1 MNRELNKKI
10 RRTEFFSGL
19 ALTIV
24 LGLGVVIG
32 SLLRQELWFSIK
44 MAALLCAAI
53 MFLIGRHR
61 DSSMSRLMGTA
72 FSIIAVS
79 QAYEFYSDL
88 TLLLDL
94 KPDETE
100 YFLLPTVSGMVHSAF
115 TFAAAIMCALLYM
128 GMMSIMRRRTM
139 MIFLYVFIAA
149 CALPFGIDIGNI
161 VMELTILLSLC
172 FVHENGSTETKLG
185 KAGRL
190 SITFF
195 PIAAVAAA
203 VLFGIGVMIP
213 VFSFDSEM
221 ENAEKWAATA
231 GITGT
236 VFIVAGAAILL
247 IMILLFPLFLLDK
260 QFPYDTQK
268 TLPKAEDTLK

>member
-24 LGLGVVIG
+24 LGLAILIG
-32 SLLRQELWFSIK
+32 TLIFQKLWMSFK
-44 MAALLCAAI
+44 MAALLLIAV
-53 MFLIGRHR
+53 MFLMGRHR
-61 DSSMSRLMGTA
+61 DRSMSYYMSTA
-72 FSIIAVS
+72 FSIIAIS
-79 QAYEFYSDL
+79 QAYELYSDL
-88 TLLLDL
+88 TLILDL

-100 YFLLPTVSGMVHSAF
+100 YFLRSAVVGMISSAVS
-115 TFAAAIMCALLYM
+115 FAAAIMCALIYM
-128 GMMSIMRRRTM
+128 GMITIMRRRTM

-149 CALPFGIDIGNI
+149 CILPFSVDGGNLLS
-161 VMELTILLSLC
+161 ELTLLLSLC
-172 FVHENGSTETKLG
+172 FANENVSTEKKLG

-236 VFIVAGAAILL
+236 AIMAAGAVILL

-268 TLPKAEDTLK
+268 TLTKAEDTLK

>member
-1 MNRELNKKI
+1 MNSELNKKI
-10 RRTEFFSGL
+10 RRTECFSGL

-61 DSSMSRLMGTA
+61 DSSMSYLMGAA

-79 QAYEFYSDL
+79 QAYGFYSDL

-94 KPDETE
+94 KPDEME
-100 YFLLPTVSGMVHSAF
+100 FFLRSAVSGMVHSAF

-128 GMMSIMRRRTM
+128 GMIGIMRRRTM
-139 MIFLYVFIAA
+139 MIFLYVFIAV
-149 CALPFGIDIGNI
+149 CILSSYNVGDI
-161 VMELTILLSLC
+161 VMDLTILLSLC
-172 FVHENGSTETKLG
+172 LVNENRSTETKLG

-236 VFIVAGAAILL
+236 VFIAAGAVILL

-260 QFPYDTQK
+260 QFTYDAQK
-268 TLPKAEDTLK
+268 TLQKAEDTLK

>member
-61 DSSMSRLMGTA
+61 DSSMSYLMGAA
-72 FSIIAVS
+72 FSIITVS
-79 QAYEFYSDL
+79 QAYGVYSDL
-88 TLLLDL
+88 RSA
-94 KPDETE
+94 
-100 YFLLPTVSGMVHSAF
+100 VSGMVHSAF

-128 GMMSIMRRRTM
+128 GMIGIMRRRTM
-139 MIFLYVFIAA
+139 MIFLYVFIAV
-149 CALPFGIDIGNI
+149 CILSSYNVGDI
-161 VMELTILLSLC
+161 VMDLTILLSLC
-172 FVHENGSTETKLG
+172 FVNENRSTETKLG

-221 ENAEKWAATA
+221 ENEEKWAATA

-236 VFIVAGAAILL
+236 VIMAAGAAILL
-247 IMILLFPLFLLDK
+247 IMILFFPLFLLDK
-260 QFPYDTQK
+260 RFPYDTQK
-268 TLPKAEDTLK
+268 TLPKAEDTLT

>member
-24 LGLGVVIG
+24 LGLSVVIG

-61 DSSMSRLMGTA
+61 DSSMSYLMGAA

-79 QAYEFYSDL
+79 QAYGFYSDL

-94 KPDETE
+94 KPDEMKF
-100 YFLLPTVSGMVHSAF
+100 FLRSAVSGMVHSAF

-128 GMMSIMRRRTM
+128 GMIGIMRRRTM
-139 MIFLYVFIAA
+139 MIFLYVFIAV
-149 CALPFGIDIGNI
+149 CILSSYNVGDI
-161 VMELTILLSLC
+161 VMDLTILLSLC
-172 FVHENGSTETKLG
+172 FVHENRSTETKLG

-195 PIAAVAAA
+195 PIAAVVAA

-221 ENAEKWAATA
+221 ENAEKWAATV
-231 GITGT
+231 GIAGT
-236 VFIVAGAAILL
+236 VIMAAGAVILL

-260 QFPYDTQK
+260 QFSYDAQK

>member
-61 DSSMSRLMGTA
+61 DSFMSYLMGAA

-79 QAYEFYSDL
+79 QAYGFYSDL

-94 KPDETE
+94 KPDEME
-100 YFLLPTVSGMVHSAF
+100 FFLRSAVSGMVHSAF

-128 GMMSIMRRRTM
+128 GMIGIMRRRTM
-139 MIFLYVFIAA
+139 MIFLYVFIAV
-149 CALPFGIDIGNI
+149 CILSSYNVGDI
-161 VMELTILLSLC
+161 VMDLTILLSLC
-172 FVHENGSTETKLG
+172 FVHENRSTETKLG

-203 VLFGIGVMIP
+203 VLLGIGVLIP
-213 VFSFDSEM
+213 VFTFEPET

-236 VFIVAGAAILL
+236 VFIAAGTVILL

>member
-61 DSSMSRLMGTA
+61 DSSMSYLMGAA

-79 QAYEFYSDL
+79 QAYGFYSDL

-94 KPDETE
+94 KPDEME
-100 YFLLPTVSGMVHSAF
+100 FFLRSAVSGMVHSAF

-128 GMMSIMRRRTM
+128 GMIGIMRRRTM
-139 MIFLYVFIAA
+139 MIFLYVFIAV
-149 CALPFGIDIGNI
+149 CILSSYNVGDI
-161 VMELTILLSLC
+161 VMDLTILLSLC
-172 FVHENGSTETKLG
+172 FVNENRSTETKLG

-221 ENAEKWAATA
+221 GNAEKWAATA

-236 VFIVAGAAILL
+236 VIMAAGAAILL
-247 IMILLFPLFLLDK
+247 IMILLFPFFLLDK

>member
-61 DSSMSRLMGTA
+61 DSSMSYLMGAA

-79 QAYEFYSDL
+79 QAYGFYSDL

-94 KPDETE
+94 KPDEME
-100 YFLLPTVSGMVHSAF
+100 FFLRSAVSGMVHSAF

-128 GMMSIMRRRTM
+128 GMIGIMRRRTM
-139 MIFLYVFIAA
+139 MIFLYVFIAV
-149 CALPFGIDIGNI
+149 CILSSYNVGDI
-161 VMELTILLSLC
+161 VMDLTILLSLC
-172 FVHENGSTETKLG
+172 FVNENRSTETKLG

-236 VFIVAGAAILL
+236 VIIAAGAAILL

-268 TLPKAEDTLK
+268 ALTKAEDTLK

>member
-61 DSSMSRLMGTA
+61 DSSMSYLMGAA

-79 QAYEFYSDL
+79 QAYGFYSDL

-94 KPDETE
+94 KPDEME
-100 YFLLPTVSGMVHSAF
+100 FFLRSAVSGMVHSAF

-128 GMMSIMRRRTM
+128 GMIGIMRRRTM
-139 MIFLYVFIAA
+139 MIFLYVFIAV
-149 CALPFGIDIGNI
+149 CILSSYNVGDI
-161 VMELTILLSLC
+161 VMDLTILLSLR
-172 FVHENGSTETKLG
+172 FVNENRSTETKLG

-221 ENAEKWAATA
+221 ENVEKWAATA

-236 VFIVAGAAILL
+236 VFIAAGAVILL

-260 QFPYDTQK
+260 QFTYDAQK
-268 TLPKAEDTLK
+268 TLQKAEDTLK

>member
-1 MNRELNKKI
+1 VNRELNKKI

-61 DSSMSRLMGTA
+61 DSSMSYLMGAA

-79 QAYEFYSDL
+79 QAYGFYSDL

-94 KPDETE
+94 KPDEME
-100 YFLLPTVSGMVHSAF
+100 FFLRSAVSGMVHSAF

-128 GMMSIMRRRTM
+128 GMIGIMRRRTM

-149 CALPFGIDIGNI
+149 CILPFAVDGGNLLS
-161 VMELTILLSLC
+161 ELTLLLSLC
-172 FVHENGSTETKLG
+172 FANKNVSTEKKLG
-185 KAGRL
+185 KIGRL

-195 PIAAVAAA
+195 PIAVIAAA
-203 VLFGIGVMIP
+203 GLMAVGTLAPIVG
-213 VFSFDSEM
+213 FSDGTGENM
-221 ENAEKWAATA
+221 EKIAV
-231 GITGT
+231 IGT
-236 VFIVAGAAILL
+236 VIMASGL
-247 IMILLFPLFLLDK
+247 IALVIMVLLFPLFLLDK
-260 QFPYDTQK
+260 QFPYDMQRINSN
-268 TLPKAEDTLK
+268 DT